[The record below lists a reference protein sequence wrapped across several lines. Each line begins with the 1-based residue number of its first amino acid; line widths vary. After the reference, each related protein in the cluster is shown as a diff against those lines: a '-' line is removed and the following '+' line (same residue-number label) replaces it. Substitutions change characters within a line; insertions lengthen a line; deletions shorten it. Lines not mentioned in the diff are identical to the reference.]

1 MTEQCG
7 LNKCAF
13 LLLLGTYN
21 KNSESIMP
29 LI

>member
-7 LNKCAF
+7 LNKSKF
-13 LLLLGTYN
+13 LLLLVTRN